1 MPYRPLVCKI
11 RCHNPNRSGSAIANR
26 NNIHYM
32 ATSESTD
39 LSNEEIETS
48 DDEYLEYMARRP
60 GSQGLFGNIDVSD
73 PDALYKE
80 VYDLTRQGKNIYRI
94 IISLHKV
101 DADLLGY
108 TSKGQWASYVKSVM
122 PDIAK
127 ELGVSV
133 FDHSWVAAFHAEK
146 DHPHVHIQLWDNRDI
161 IKSPFIHTSTQNKC
175 RQILSDA
182 MFSEEYEEKLTELL
196 KDEKQFFI
204 YQKNE
209 ARQYITDNV
218 KEWMHNMSYV
228 PGSWIDS
235 LPDKFHKDELDR
247 IEKQLKD
254 LRDMLPSSG
263 RMNYQFMPPE
273 VKGKIDEIVRDLFSR
288 KDFAS
293 KVDTY
298 VNSSVEIQR
307 MQGKTEYQ
315 LGAVRERA
323 MGELYNRAGN
333 IILKKVT
340 AELEKTE
347 KTLDSMIAA
356 NDKSQLKFYEDDAI
370 SLDRYREMDRIKD
383 EIEMLKHIWFLP
395 SEGPEDISDAT
406 EYDSWFDNNAYEKE
420 ILIEKGNSETYKFGK
435 VCLLEGENYDPE
447 TAIRSF
453 TSCAENGNSW
463 AMYQL
468 GKLNLF
474 GEHVPADQEQGISWL
489 QRAAMSGN
497 SQAMYQMAKLYL
509 VGELV
514 DKNIDVAE
522 EWLQNAVSTDQNGY
536 AAYLLGKIYSDL
548 ESGKLDIGQAVK
560 YYEISAETTKNPWSM
575 YHLGKIYLSEEF
587 TGRDLNEAK
596 KWFAMAVET
605 DNNQHAAYQLGNIF
619 FEENNAKAAL
629 NYWQV
634 AADQE
639 NDYAMWRIGHVKLW
653 GKGIDREVEDGLK
666 WLHKSADE
674 YDNEYARQELEMYEN
689 MPIRYLAYGIFR
701 VLFRSAGQEADKKA
715 YQSKMSYER
724 SRQEKKEW
732 SMQHYRYI

>member
-26 NNIHYM
+26 NNIQYM

-39 LSNEEIETS
+39 LEKIETS
-48 DDEYLEYMARRP
+48 DDEYLEYISRRP
-60 GSQGLFGNIDVSD
+60 RSQGLFGNIDVSD

-175 RQILSDA
+175 RKILSDA
-182 MFSEEYEEKLTELL
+182 MFSEEYEEKLVEFL
-196 KDEKQFFI
+196 KDEKQFLI
-204 YQKNE
+204 NQKND
-209 ARQYITDNV
+209 ARQYITDNI
-218 KEWMHNMSYV
+218 KEWMYNTSYV
-228 PGSWIDS
+228 PGNRIDS
-235 LPDKFHKDELDR
+235 LPDKFHKDELDKL
-247 IEKQLKD
+247 EKQLKD
-254 LRDMLPSSG
+254 LRDILPGSG

-273 VKGKIDEIVRDLFSR
+273 VKKKIDEIVNDLFSR
-288 KDFAS
+288 KDFS
-293 KVDTY
+293 LKVDTY

-315 LGAVRERA
+315 LEAVRERA

-333 IILKKVT
+333 IVLKIVA

-347 KTLDSMIAA
+347 EVLNNMIASD
-356 NDKSQLKFYEDDAI
+356 NDLQPKTYEDDTI
-370 SLDRYREMDRIKD
+370 PLDKYREIDQIKD
-383 EIEMLKHIWFLP
+383 EIEMLRYIWYLP
-395 SEGPEDISDAT
+395 SEKPEDIDNAT
-406 EYDSWFDNNAYEKE
+406 EYDSWFDNRAYDKE
-420 ILIEKGNSETYKFGK
+420 ILIEKGDSETYKLGK
-435 VCLLEGENYDPE
+435 ACLIDGENYDQE
-447 TAIRSF
+447 TAMRSF
-453 TSCAENGNSW
+453 SSCAEKGNGW

-468 GKLNLF
+468 GKLNLL
-474 GEHVPADQEQGISWL
+474 GEHVPVDPEKGMFWL
-489 QRAAMSGN
+489 KKAAMNGN
-497 SQAMYQMAKLYL
+497 SQAMFQ
-509 VGELV
+509 
-514 DKNIDVAE
+514 
-522 EWLQNAVSTDQNGY
+522 
-536 AAYLLGKIYSDL
+536 
-548 ESGKLDIGQAVK
+548 
-560 YYEISAETTKNPWSM
+560 
-575 YHLGKIYLSEEF
+575 LGKIYLSGEF
-587 TGRDLNEAK
+587 VERDLNEAK
-596 KWFAMAVET
+596 KWFAMAVEA
-605 DNNQHAAYQLGNIF
+605 DNNQYAAYQLGNIF
-619 FEENNAKAAL
+619 FEQNNAKSAL
-629 NYWQV
+629 DYWQI

-653 GKGIDREVEDGLK
+653 GKGIDREVDDGLK
-666 WLHKSADE
+666 WLRKSADE
-674 YDNEYARQELEMYEN
+674 YENEYAKQELEMYEN

-701 VLFRSAGQEADKKA
+701 ALFRSAGQEADRKA

-724 SRQEKKEW
+724 SRQAKKEW
-732 SMQHYRYI
+732 SLQHYRYI